1 MYDGIHLYY
10 DINVYNIGDI
20 LSLKIK
26 NFFLSWF
33 TLNLEKESWYHFF
46 LRCKNVRFF
55 SIMMFSK
62 ILSLNPLK
70 TKYFILS
77 CFIVPKILHNG

>member
-33 TLNLEKESWYHFF
+33 TLNLEKESWYQFL
-46 LRCKNVRFF
+46 LRCKMPDF
-55 SIMMFSK
+55 SIMILSK

-77 CFIVPKILHNG
+77 CFIVPKILHNE